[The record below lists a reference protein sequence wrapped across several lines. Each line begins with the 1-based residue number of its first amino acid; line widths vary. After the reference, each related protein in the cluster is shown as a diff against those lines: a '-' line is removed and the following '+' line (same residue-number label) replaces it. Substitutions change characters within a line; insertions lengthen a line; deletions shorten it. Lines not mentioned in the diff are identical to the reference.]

1 MSFIKYF
8 QGICKRTVSPVWQ
21 KLIRRNR
28 LSSKEEKINTKSS
41 SKWETIEIKDRV
53 YSRNKIDRMHWSA
66 KRKLKKQYQLLIR
79 NQIRLSGYKPAE
91 TKYKLSINC
100 YVPRLM
106 DIDNLWGGLKQFIDA
121 LTTEK
126 FIYDDSNKWLE
137 IKQIKQFKNKEP
149 KILVERK
156 AVS

>member
-1 MSFIKYF
+1 
-8 QGICKRTVSPVWQ
+8 
-21 KLIRRNR
+21 
-28 LSSKEEKINTKSS
+28 
-41 SKWETIEIKDRV
+41 
-53 YSRNKIDRMHWSA
+53 
-66 KRKLKKQYQLLIR
+66 
-79 NQIRLSGYKPAE
+79 
-91 TKYKLSINC
+91 
-100 YVPRLM
+100 M
-106 DIDNLWGGLKQFIDA
+106 DIDKLWGGLKQFIDA

>member
-1 MSFIKYF
+1 
-8 QGICKRTVSPVWQ
+8 
-21 KLIRRNR
+21 
-28 LSSKEEKINTKSS
+28 
-41 SKWETIEIKDRV
+41 
-53 YSRNKIDRMHWSA
+53 MHWSA

-156 AVS
+156 AVL